1 MRWSVRE
8 AIATL
13 LFAAMVTCYIG
24 FLVGG
29 SMPFIHDTL
38 ATAATTFILWVAVFL
53 VADGYDIT
61 SPARVTEL
69 LLFAASITL
78 GAAAA
83 LAADMVTGPAPVLLA
98 VFIGAAVVTWT
109 VRLLHDSGRL
119 SHRRVAAR

>member
-1 MRWSVRE
+1 MRDAV
-8 AIATL
+8 ATL
-13 LFAAMVTCYIG
+13 LFVAMVACYIG

-53 VADGYDIT
+53 VAGGHDIT
-61 SPARVTEL
+61 VAGGVTEL

-83 LAADMVTGPAPVLLA
+83 LAADMLTGPAPVLLA
-98 VFIGAAVVTWT
+98 VFIGTAVMTWT

-119 SHRRVAAR
+119 RHRRVAAH